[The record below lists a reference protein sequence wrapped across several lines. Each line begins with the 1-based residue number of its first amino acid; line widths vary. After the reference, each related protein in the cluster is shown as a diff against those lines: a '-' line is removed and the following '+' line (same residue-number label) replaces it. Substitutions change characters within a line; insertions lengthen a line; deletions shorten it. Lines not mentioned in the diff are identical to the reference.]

1 MRRTRA
7 PIFLTLPLVLAAT
20 LGTAGCVRT
29 AEATVAE
36 YPAHAPGDRLA
47 LILTGD
53 DGVTP
58 TIQSLADHLAN
69 AGVPSVVLT
78 PAAASETPDA
88 AGASIDRIARAH
100 LKDWSRDR
108 LVLYGTARGASITPF
123 VANRMGRDLRDR
135 VEGIVLFGLQ
145 SRVSF
150 TRRWQ
155 KLWRQTPSPT
165 DLPVLPELERLRGTP
180 IVCLYRDPSRDSF
193 CPSLD
198 PTLAERE
205 PAPSRPDDES
215 EGAAL
220 AARVTRMLP
229 SETRAP

>member
-1 MRRTRA
+1 
-7 PIFLTLPLVLAAT
+7 
-20 LGTAGCVRT
+20 VRT

-36 YPAHAPGDRLA
+36 YPADGPGDRLA

-53 DGVTP
+53 DGVTT
-58 TIQSLADHLAN
+58 TIASLANHLAR

-88 AGASIDRIARAH
+88 AGASMDRIARAH
-100 LKDWSRDR
+100 LKAWSRDR
-108 LVLYGTARGASITPF
+108 LLLLGTARGASITPF
-123 VANRMGRDLRDR
+123 VANRIGRDLRDR

-150 TRRWQ
+150 TRRWHQ
-155 KLWRQTPSPT
+155 LWRQTPSPT
-165 DLPVLPELERLRGTP
+165 DLPVLPELERLRGLP
-180 IVCLYRDPSRDSF
+180 ILCLYRDPARDSF
-193 CPSLD
+193 CSSLD
-198 PTLAERE
+198 PTLAQRE
-205 PAPSRPDDES
+205 LAPARADGES

-229 SETRAP
+229 TVTRAAP